1 LPDFVRIYAHQEYM
15 TPGAARTVATI
26 AERVRPNESSWLLD
40 MGAGKGEAAATLA
53 AEFGCRILAVEP
65 YDAFVHISTAK
76 FWHFNL
82 RDLVTVLR
90 ADGGSLPVRDATMDA
105 AYCIGAPSIV
115 GLSAALAELAR
126 VTKPGGMVIVSDVAW
141 RSKPET
147 PLGREWGWLAQATP
161 TTVDDYVT
169 AITASGLRVE
179 DVITHSRE
187 DWEKY
192 WAPMLAVAAEAK
204 TATASGGADVFFA
217 DEVEGAVAV
226 ERRGVDTY
234 LDYVTFVARR

>member
-1 LPDFVRIYAHQEYM
+1 M

-26 AERVRPNESSWLLD
+26 AERVRPDENSWLLD

-53 AEFGCRILAVEP
+53 AEFACRILAIEP

-90 ADGGSLPVRDATMDA
+90 ANGRNLPVRDDSMDA

-115 GLSAALAELAR
+115 GLAPALAELGR
-126 VTKPGGMVIVSDVAW
+126 VVKAGGLVIVSDVAW
-141 RSKPET
+141 RSKPEA

-161 TTVDDYVT
+161 TTVDDYVAAIVAAGLSVED
-169 AITASGLRVE
+169 AIT
-179 DVITHSRE
+179 HPRE
-187 DWEKY
+187 DWENY

-204 TATASGGADVFFA
+204 TASASGGADVFFA
-217 DEVEGAVAV
+217 DEVESAVSA
-226 ERRGVDTY
+226 EKRGVEAY